1 MYNRGEEDVIPF
13 SDDKAFY
20 TKFLDFPKSEMGK
33 GEYPMLGGEPG
44 SVRVYNQETSLASLE
59 REEALFQGS
68 LCSPLKSGGFGCKN

>member
-33 GEYPMLGGEPG
+33 GECPMLGGEPG
-44 SVRVYNQETSLASLE
+44 SVRVYNQV
-59 REEALFQGS
+59 
-68 LCSPLKSGGFGCKN
+68 